1 MPINREMIEARIRE
15 INDAIRMLREIV
27 DREYGRLTTHHR
39 LAMRYLVIQLVEAAS
54 SVCVHILMAA
64 FNEKPEGFPECFLR
78 LGEKGVLPGG
88 LAERLASAARLRNLL
103 VHRYWTIQDEKVFSS
118 LKGGLGD
125 FEEFVA
131 RVRDFLEE
139 SGGPGP

>member
-1 MPINREMIEARIRE
+1 VPINEEMIEARIRE
-15 INDAIRMLREIV
+15 INDAVQELR
-27 DREYGRLTTHHR
+27 DLTTREFDELNTYQR

-54 SVCVHILMAA
+54 SICIRILMAA

-78 LGEKGVLPGG
+78 LGKKVVLPRE

-103 VHRYWTIQDEKVFSS
+103 VHRYWTIRDERVYESMR
-118 LKGGLGD
+118 GGLGD

-131 RVRDFLEE
+131 YVRAFLVGAE
-139 SGGPGP
+139 G